1 MSYSVSQGPERS
13 GDAQMPQRGVYCMG
27 LDASGSRVRSA
38 QVREVVPGL
47 SGVHAGAISEELVS
61 NIGIC
66 GGAEAEWKVA

>member
-1 MSYSVSQGPERS
+1 
-13 GDAQMPQRGVYCMG
+13 MG

-47 SGVHAGAISEELVS
+47 SGVHGGAISEELVS